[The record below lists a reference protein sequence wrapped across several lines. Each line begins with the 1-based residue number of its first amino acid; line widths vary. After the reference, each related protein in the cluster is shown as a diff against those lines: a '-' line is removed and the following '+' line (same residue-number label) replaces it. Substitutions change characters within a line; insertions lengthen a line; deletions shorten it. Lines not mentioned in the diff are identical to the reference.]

1 MSYDGRPKKGS
12 LVQYS
17 SMGAAP
23 DSVIEQ
29 GVVIETGRWTKS
41 ETYNLTVL
49 TADGIQTWKMCP
61 AYPTLSMGEADRWM
75 GRRGHRLIPKRGMFL
90 KVLESN

>member
-1 MSYDGRPKKGS
+1 MSYDGRPKKGW

-17 SMGAAP
+17 SNGAAP
-23 DSVIEQ
+23 DSVIER

-49 TADGIQTWKMCP
+49 TADGIQTWRMCP
-61 AYPTLSMGEADRWM
+61 AYPVLGRGEADRWM
-75 GRRGHRLIPKRGMFL
+75 KNKGHRMIPKRGSFL
-90 KVLESN
+90 KVLQSN